1 MVYSIVQVCSCGT
14 SSGGSRA
21 GGVEGS
27 RWSCEVCKSGAR
39 AGPKGARKTPEGA
52 VFLTLILFCEKVKG
66 LLRGPGEGGETSVQG
81 AI

>member
-1 MVYSIVQVCSCGT
+1 M
-14 SSGGSRA
+14 
-21 GGVEGS
+21 
-27 RWSCEVCKSGAR
+27 CKSGAR

-66 LLRGPGEGGETSVQG
+66 LLRGPGEGGGTSVQG

>member
-21 GGVEGS
+21 GGWRAAGGA
-27 RWSCEVCKSGAR
+27 VCKSGAR